1 MRIAYLAAGAA
12 GMYCGSCLHDNTLA
26 AALLKQ
32 GEEVL
37 LVPTYTPLKTDEPS
51 VSQRRVFMGGVN
63 AYLQQA
69 SSFFRHTPKW
79 FDRLLDNP
87 TFLNWVTRGASS
99 VDPAKLGG
107 LTVSML
113 KGEKGNQRKSLE
125 QLVDWLVDEVKPDVV
140 HLSNSMLL
148 GLARRIR
155 ERCGPPVVCA
165 LSGEDLFL
173 EALVPPHYDEARRLL
188 CERAAEV
195 EAFTSLNNYYADFMA
210 DYLSVDRSK
219 MHVVPH
225 GLGLDGIIP
234 RSDEDSGEL
243 AIGYLARICP
253 EKGFHLFIEACEELA
268 IKRPDLS
275 FRVKTAGYLGAGD
288 REYFLT
294 LRRRIDRGPLKD
306 RFEYLGEVTRE
317 QKYEMLRSLT
327 AFATPTVYAESK
339 GIPAIEA
346 MAAGVPVVLPN
357 HGSFPELVTD
367 TEAGLLH
374 QPEDPESLSEELEK
388 LLDDPDQA
396 AQLGR
401 RGRMAIED
409 RYHADQM
416 ATSTRQVYEKLLQ
429 QAESSR

>member
-26 AALLKQ
+26 AAMLRQ

-51 VSQRRVFMGGVN
+51 VSQQRVFMGGVN

-69 SSFFRHTPKW
+69 SSFFRYTPKW
-79 FDRLLDNP
+79 FDRILDNP
-87 TFLNWVTRGASS
+87 TFLNWVTSGASS

-113 KGEKGNQRKSLE
+113 KGEEGNQRKSLE
-125 QLVDWLVDEVKPDVV
+125 QLVDWLVDEVKPDLV

-148 GLARRIR
+148 GLARLIH

-195 EAFTSLNNYYADFMA
+195 EAFTSLNGFYADFMS
-210 DYLSVDRSK
+210 DYLSVDREK
-219 MHVVPH
+219 ILVVPH
-225 GLGLDGIIP
+225 GVELEGIELGTKSETEEP
-234 RSDEDSGEL
+234 S
-243 AIGYLARICP
+243 IGFLARISP
-253 EKGFHLFIEACEELA
+253 EKGFHLFIKACELLA
-268 IKRPDLS
+268 QKRPDLN
-275 FRVKTAGYLGAGD
+275 FQVKAAGYLGIGD
-288 REYFLT
+288 REYFLK
-294 LRRRIDRGPLKD
+294 LRRRINAGVLKD

-317 QKYEMLRSLT
+317 QKFDMLRSLT
-327 AFATPTVYAESK
+327 AFTTPTVYAEAK

-346 MAAGVPVVLPN
+346 MAAGTPVVLPE
-357 HGSFPELVTD
+357 HGAFPELVSD

-374 QPEDPESLSEELEK
+374 QPEDPEDLAAKLES
-388 LLDDPDQA
+388 LLDNPEQA
-396 AQLGR
+396 AEMGI
-401 RGRMAIED
+401 RGRAAVED

-416 ATSTRQVYEKLLQ
+416 ATNTLGVYKKLLK
-429 QAESSR
+429 RF